1 MIPIITW
8 INHQKI
14 ILCEGHSQRSTHSMI
29 PYTEP
34 KKKKNQLEMGNRLLV
49 QKLSEVKEGVG
60 QDSKI
65 CDYPRAT
72 WGILW

>member
-1 MIPIITW
+1 
-8 INHQKI
+8 
-14 ILCEGHSQRSTHSMI
+14 MI

-65 CDYPRAT
+65 CDSPRAT
-72 WGILW
+72 